1 MSNGSVLEPE
11 RLRRLL
17 ELLSEDERRRAIDG
31 LELLA
36 GASRKVSEYVD

>member
-17 ELLSEDERRRAIDG
+17 GLLSDDQRQRAIDG

-36 GASRKVSEYVD
+36 EAGRKVNEYVD